1 MPVVVALAQ
10 LARVRS
16 LRLDLAGVLADD
28 FRVLGRLTARADF
41 SEGVRAQVIDKDGKP
56 AWSPAT
62 LEEVDGAEIARIL
75 DPELVAGETALEL

>member
-1 MPVVVALAQ
+1 M
-10 LARVRS
+10 
-16 LRLDLAGVLADD
+16 
-28 FRVLGRLTARADF
+28 
-41 SEGVRAQVIDKDGKP
+41 IDKDGKP